1 MHHRYNGH
9 HFMDFFGNF
18 SWFGLLLFGLAFLII
33 VILIITGIFLLIRYS
48 KKEQQRFTSNR
59 SLEILQE
66 RFAKGE
72 IDEDEYRRRKE
83 VLEEE
88 LNR

>member
-9 HFMDFFGNF
+9 HLMDFFGGY

-48 KKEQQRFTSNR
+48 KKEQQRFSSNR